1 MFYITKVSRT
11 EPYPELYKKP
21 PLNKLMAWRPVCSLL
36 GHMVIILAIQLF
48 TFYYV
53 KSQPWF
59 EAYEDS
65 DNKIEK
71 NFACYENTAVF
82 TVSMFQYITEAIIFS
97 KGAPY
102 RRSIFS
108 NCNF

>member
-1 MFYITKVSRT
+1 
-11 EPYPELYKKP
+11 
-21 PLNKLMAWRPVCSLL
+21 MAWRPLFSFL
-36 GHMVIILAIQLF
+36 GQTLIILVIQVS

-53 KSQPWF
+53 KTQPWF

-65 DNKIEK
+65 DNKDEK

-108 NCNF
+108 NCKNLFSFNYK